1 MPGCDPIFPFFK
13 KKNHFFRGVF
23 VYFVYMPGCDPVYL
37 DFECRMEEYEDSK
50 GEVMTR
56 DVMR

>member
-1 MPGCDPIFPFFK
+1 
-13 KKNHFFRGVF
+13 
-23 VYFVYMPGCDPVYL
+23 MPGCDPVYL